1 MLTRE
6 KSRMER
12 GPTNSDI
19 LEVGVMGGRNSF
31 LIFRW
36 DEGCRPIFLASF
48 MQSSTYRPVLNI
60 LIEMQSSVRHQVCQ
74 RRATWA
80 AFDIILANLLNV
92 YRSLLVHLEVVGCS
106 SHEWG
111 RGDQLSDEDM
121 KDDIILIFLLVR
133 ESMELIWCWGCRGI
147 WKSSGHGCQHQDG
160 ITGSCTSYF
169 SQQFHPDT
177 PSPAPWILCGPLWW
191 CSPGG
196 GTHLGFGWVSQQKN
210 DLASRSWRKA
220 NVEEVKGLPGWL
232 EVGAESFNLSC
243 GLAKK

>member
-111 RGDQLSDEDM
+111 RGEQLSDEDM

-133 ESMELIWCWGCRGI
+133 ESMELIWCYKRESL
-147 WKSSGHGCQHQDG
+147 KHQDG
-160 ITGSCTSYF
+160 IAGTCTSSF
-169 SQQFHPDT
+169 SQQFHPDI
-177 PSPAPWILCGPLWW
+177 PSPALWIFCGLFWW
-191 CSPGG
+191 CVPCSPGG
-196 GTHLGFGWVSQQKN
+196 DAHLGFGWVSQ
-210 DLASRSWRKA
+210 
-220 NVEEVKGLPGWL
+220 
-232 EVGAESFNLSC
+232 
-243 GLAKK
+243 